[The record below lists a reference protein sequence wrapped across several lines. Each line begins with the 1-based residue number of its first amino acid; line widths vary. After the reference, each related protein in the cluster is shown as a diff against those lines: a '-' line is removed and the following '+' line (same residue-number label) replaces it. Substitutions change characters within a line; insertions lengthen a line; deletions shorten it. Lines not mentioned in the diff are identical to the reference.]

1 MRTTKSQILASL
13 KRNGGN
19 SIEELATAIG
29 VAKMTVRQHLAT
41 LERDGLVESR
51 QVRRATGRPH
61 FVFSLT
67 DQGEEMFPKR
77 YDRLAGLLLDE
88 VSRLD
93 GEEIV
98 GLRPEEKKR
107 LLFGRMAKR
116 LQSQYE
122 GRVRGKELPERV
134 AAVAKMLDEEGGF
147 AEWRSVS
154 GGFEIT
160 DYNCVYR
167 RVAEADSD
175 LCDWHL
181 TLLNGL
187 LGRDVRCSQ
196 FIAKGAQSCR
206 FIVREGATEAPSSE
220 KKKAK
225 TGKEGS

>member
-1 MRTTKSQILASL
+1 MRTTKSQILANL
-13 KRNGGN
+13 KRNGHR

-51 QVRRATGRPH
+51 EVRRPTGRPH
-61 FVFSLT
+61 LAFSLT

-93 GEEIV
+93 GQEIV
-98 GLRPEEKKR
+98 GLSPEAKKR
-107 LLFGRMAKR
+107 LLFERMAAR
-116 LQSQYE
+116 LQAQYE
-122 GRVRGKELPERV
+122 GRVAGKQLPERV
-134 AAVAKMLDEEGGF
+134 AAVAQMLDEEGGF

-154 GGFEIT
+154 GGYEIT

-187 LGRDVRCSQ
+187 LGSDVRCSQ
-196 FIAKGAQSCR
+196 FMAKGAQSCR
-206 FIVREGATEAPSSE
+206 FIVRDGGAPAAKTQ
-220 KKKAK
+220 AK

>member
-1 MRTTKSQILASL
+1 MRTTKSQILANL
-13 KRNGGN
+13 KRSAGS
-19 SIEELATAIG
+19 SIEQLATAIG
-29 VAKMTVRQHLAT
+29 VTRMTVRQHLAT

-51 QVRRATGRPH
+51 QERRATGRPH

-88 VSRLD
+88 VSRLEGD
-93 GEEIV
+93 EIA
-98 GLRPEEKKR
+98 GLEPAAKKR
-107 LLFGRMAKR
+107 LLFEKMAAR

-122 GRVRGKELPERV
+122 SRVRGKTLPERV
-134 AAVAKMLDEEGGF
+134 ATVASLLDEEGGF

-167 RVAEADSD
+167 RVAESDSD

-187 LGRDVRCSQ
+187 LGSDVRCSQ
-196 FIAKGAQSCR
+196 FMSKGAESCR
-206 FIVREGATEAPSSE
+206 FIVRGSEAKLAP
-220 KKKAK
+220 KAK
-225 TGKEGS
+225 TRKEGS